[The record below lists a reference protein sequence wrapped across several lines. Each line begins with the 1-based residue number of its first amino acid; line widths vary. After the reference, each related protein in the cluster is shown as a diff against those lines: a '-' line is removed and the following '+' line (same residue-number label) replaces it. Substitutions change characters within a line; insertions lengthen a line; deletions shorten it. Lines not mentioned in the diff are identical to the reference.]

1 METNSTITTLHNL
14 LDHNAG
20 KFTSGEILIKKV
32 LPEWIKKTRSLQ
44 LQQVLR
50 KYLDMVDGH
59 IKKIEVFFAEEQFT
73 SLSLVNPVMQAFIDE
88 ANEKLASCSDAEV
101 YDACLLASVQGINHY
116 KISTYGTAAA
126 FAGDL
131 GLDKFAAMFHEL
143 EINEKQIDDRLSQ
156 LAKYEINKQ
165 AEPPIAL
172 PE

>member
-1 METNSTITTLHNL
+1 MKTDSTIATLHNL

-20 KFTSGEILIKKV
+20 KFTCGEILLKKQ
-32 LPEWIKKTRSLQ
+32 LPEWISKTRSLQ
-44 LQQVLR
+44 LNQVLR

-59 IKKIEVFFAEEQFT
+59 IQKIEIFFAEENFT
-73 SLSLVNPVMQAFIDE
+73 SLSLINPVMQAFIDE
-88 ANEKLASCSDAEV
+88 ANETLGNCSDAEV
-101 YDACLLASVQGINHY
+101 YDACLLASIQGINHY

-131 GLDKFAAMFHEL
+131 GLEKFAVIFHEL